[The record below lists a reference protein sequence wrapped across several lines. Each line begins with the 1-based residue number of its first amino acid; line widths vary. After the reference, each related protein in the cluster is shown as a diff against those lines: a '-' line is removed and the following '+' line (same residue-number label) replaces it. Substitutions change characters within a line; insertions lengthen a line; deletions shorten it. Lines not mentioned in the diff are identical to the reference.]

1 MAAVPFFGMPETWS
15 YIEHPTRITFLCLE
29 SKMSIVI
36 TCGNV
41 RCELPVADLFITLP
55 SGYKGNLKIK
65 QEEENVI
72 TLDCDSIITI
82 KEEDDIMIV
91 EPFVPIVPP
100 VITAVPI
107 PQAQAQPLRIRTPPL
122 PESPVLQS
130 LRSPV
135 VAYGLSP
142 SPIPFACP
150 NSPHDIPELFDTAS
164 QIPELAP
171 PSLVET
177 APVNQKTIRDRLI
190 PGKTGRI
197 NKKKD
202 RNLENYI
209 AEGTEITHSVT
220 GGPRQSYTCIS
231 TYFKKYDYE
240 SQDVR
245 DTFLIR
251 RCEAVPSLIH
261 RSFHSLTAVC
271 KAFASALVDAGI
283 RPEDKNAAYN
293 GWDNSRVMRN
303 GKLVKLSKIRDEAN
317 EDA

>member
-1 MAAVPFFGMPETWS
+1 
-15 YIEHPTRITFLCLE
+15 
-29 SKMSIVI
+29 MSIVI

-41 RCELPVADLFITLP
+41 RCELPVADLFVTLP

-100 VITAVPI
+100 VIV
-107 PQAQAQPLRIRTPPL
+107 AQPVSQPLRIRTPPL
-122 PESPVLQS
+122 PE
-130 LRSPV
+130 SPV

-150 NSPHDIPELFDTAS
+150 NSPHDVPELFHLASPVPELFDTAS

-177 APVNQKTIRDRLI
+177 APVNQKTISDRLI

-202 RNLENYI
+202 RNVGNYV
-209 AEGTEITHSVT
+209 EDGELITHSVST
-220 GGPRQSYTCIS
+220 GGHANPLHCVSVYHKQVNPKNGE
-231 TYFKKYDYE
+231 TYDCFMIQECND
-240 SQDVR
+240 
-245 DTFLIR
+245 
-251 RCEAVPSLIH
+251 VPSLIG
-261 RSFHSLTAVC
+261 SVYYTLTEVC
-271 KAFASALVDAGI
+271 RTFSNELVKAGLRTA
-283 RPEDKNAAYN
+283 PKNATFN
-293 GWDNSRVMRN
+293 GWDNSRVMRG
-303 GKLVKLSKIRDEAN
+303 GKMMKLSKIRDEMG
-317 EDA
+317 DAE

>member
-1 MAAVPFFGMPETWS
+1 
-15 YIEHPTRITFLCLE
+15 
-29 SKMSIVI
+29 MSIVI

-41 RCELPVADLFITLP
+41 RCEFPISNAENLFVTLP

-82 KEEDDIMIV
+82 KEEADIV
-91 EPFVPIVPP
+91 EVDSVVPP
-100 VITAVPI
+100 VIV
-107 PQAQAQPLRIRTPPL
+107 AQPVAQPLRIRTPPL

-177 APVNQKTIRDRLI
+177 APVNQKTIRNRLI
-190 PGKTGRI
+190 PGKTGRV

-202 RNLENYI
+202 RNVGNYV
-209 AEGTEITHSVT
+209 EDGELITHSVST
-220 GGPRQSYTCIS
+220 GGHANPLHCVSVYHKQVNPKNGEI
-231 TYFKKYDYE
+231 YDRFVIQE
-240 SQDVR
+240 CND
-245 DTFLIR
+245 
-251 RCEAVPSLIH
+251 VPSLIG
-261 RSFHSLTAVC
+261 SAYYTLTEVC
-271 KAFASALVDAGI
+271 RTFSNELIKAGLRTA
-283 RPEDKNAAYN
+283 PKNATFN
-293 GWDNSRVMRN
+293 GWDNSRVMRG
-303 GKLVKLSKIRDEAN
+303 GKLVKLSKIRDEMD
-317 EDA
+317 DAE